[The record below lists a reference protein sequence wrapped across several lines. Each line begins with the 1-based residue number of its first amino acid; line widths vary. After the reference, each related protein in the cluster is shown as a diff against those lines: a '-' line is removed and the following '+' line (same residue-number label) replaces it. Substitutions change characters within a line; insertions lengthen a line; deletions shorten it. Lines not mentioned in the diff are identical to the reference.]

1 MRWCLM
7 HSDNFFAVF
16 PLWDRKM
23 VRNQASWVFH
33 LSSMRGVR
41 PWYAFHVAKSCQKWR
56 ERPSQAGKR
65 PLKVPLQAK
74 RSFWCVPWFSAQ
86 DHSTGWGTWRTELCF
101 YASTYIHSLF
111 ISSLPIL
118 LTTKI
123 KLCVSWFLCLSSAGK
138 WLPWDHQ
145 YLFTRC
151 IHFLR
156 DSTELKVF
164 LPTPVTLI
172 RQTHTIHSLSL
183 TVNTVKTQ
191 SLGRLLVFVNFSL
204 T

>member
-1 MRWCLM
+1 MRQEDGEKSSQL
-7 HSDNFFAVF
+7 S
-16 PLWDRKM
+16 
-23 VRNQASWVFH
+23 
-33 LSSMRGVR
+33 LSSLL
-41 PWYAFHVAKSCQKWR
+41 H
-56 ERPSQAGKR
+56 ERSQALICFSCGKVMSKVKR
-65 PLKVPLQAK
+65 ETKPDREETTVSVVPLQAK
-74 RSFWCVPWFSAQ
+74 RSLWCVAWFSTQ
-86 DHSTGWGTWRTELCF
+86 DHSTGWGMWRTELCF
-101 YASTYIHSLF
+101 YASTYIYSLF

-145 YLFTRC
+145 YLFARC

-164 LPTPVTLI
+164 LPTPVPLI
-172 RQTHTIHSLSL
+172 RQTHTIHSLAL

-191 SLGRLLVFVNFSL
+191 SLGRLLVFMNFSL